1 MFIIGFAYAGMLF
14 TEFFYAFFIR
24 MIDSS
29 DAQFKSTL
37 LLTLA
42 YVTMLIALLAV
53 PLLSRRKLFLS
64 KFNNGIDYIYGLA
77 FAITLMAAGVLINA
91 LTSIWHTPADNI
103 NQQGVESIAK
113 SYPLIG
119 IFIMGIVGPIC
130 EELTYRVGLYSFL
143 RRINKYLALILT
155 MVIFAMIHFTFEA
168 ENIVEE
174 LWSLPSY
181 LVSGLILTLAYELRG
196 PACSITAH
204 ACYNLIAIIMIMV
217 AR

>member
-1 MFIIGFAYAGMLF
+1 
-14 TEFFYAFFIR
+14 
-24 MIDSS
+24 
-29 DAQFKSTL
+29 
-37 LLTLA
+37 
-42 YVTMLIALLAV
+42 MLIALLAV
-53 PLLSRRKLFLS
+53 PLLSRRKLFLG

-143 RRINKYLALILT
+143 RRINKYLAIILT
-155 MVIFAMIHFTFEA
+155 MVIFAMIHFTFDA

-181 LVSGLILTLAYELRG
+181 LVSGLLLTLAYEVRG

>member
-29 DAQFKSTL
+29 DTQFKSTL
-37 LLTLA
+37 LFTLT

-155 MVIFAMIHFTFEA
+155 MVIFAMIHFTFDA

-181 LVSGLILTLAYELRG
+181 LVSGLLLTLAYELRG
-196 PACSITAH
+196 PACSMTAH